1 MQRKCGQYEVDKKE
15 GEGWEVVMV
24 TIFDKNRELGA
35 EAKW

>member
-1 MQRKCGQYEVDKKE
+1 M
-15 GEGWEVVMV
+15 M